1 MLSHFTG
8 RISTSIP
15 CNSVLTGK
23 GGNLRCGHATE
34 PKTKNNSQHLSGLSP
49 YRSPSRLTEHVAL
62 LCFAEW
68 ETVFPGEGTRADRER
83 KGQG

>member
-8 RISTSIP
+8 RISTSTP
-15 CNSVLTGK
+15 CNSALTGK
-23 GGNLRCGHATE
+23 GGTCDADAIE
-34 PKTKNNSQHLSGLSP
+34 PKTKNNSPHLSGLSP
-49 YRSPSRLTEHVAL
+49 YRSPSRLTEHVTL